1 VAHKKNHPCHSEAR
15 FIGEESALLPAE
27 KADSSHD
34 NTALRDDNSLG
45 IFKLH
50 HYASLGFTA
59 VR

>member
-1 VAHKKNHPCHSEAR
+1 MHKKNHPHSEAR

-27 KADSSHD
+27 KADSSRD
-34 NTALRDDNSLG
+34 NTALRNDNSLG